1 MNYLEY
7 EIRGDTHTNIKYF
20 VHDIQC
26 RGQFHSRIEIMYVLK
41 GHKKVIINE
50 NEKILVQDN
59 IALSLGYDTHR
70 YLKSSDSQQLLLTL
84 PTDLFFNYYE
94 RYGGLMLNN
103 HFVTDTAQAKLL
115 KPLFYKII
123 QSKDD
128 SYVASGYCT
137 ALLGTLTNLLGTRVV
152 SENVKQPAIK
162 EILHYIEKNYK

>member
-1 MNYLEY
+1 
-7 EIRGDTHTNIKYF
+7 
-20 VHDIQC
+20 
-26 RGQFHSRIEIMYVLK
+26 MYVLK

-94 RYGGLMLNN
+94 RYGRLMLNN

-123 QSKDD
+123 ENKEDP
-128 SYVASGYCT
+128 YIASGYCT
-137 ALLGTLTNLLGTRVV
+137 ALLGTLTNLLGTKAVEDIEVATLTPSVV
-152 SENVKQPAIK
+152 YNEELCAALGIAVPETK
-162 EILHYIEKNYK
+162 